1 MCGLSIYGDLVPVLA
16 GNGPIA
22 INHRLET
29 VRILAPTGDNDP
41 ALFGAITAD
50 SISRPEIVAPNR
62 KRVFCMAVTSPNVFK
77 GRPSSWSAAV
87 DQLAFGDETGRRLFF
102 LSAGNI
108 RSDIYPVNYLN
119 ENDIQQ
125 VESPAQ
131 AWNAVTVGA
140 YTEKTA
146 ITDPGYKHWNPIAP
160 EGDISPTSRTSVA
173 FERQWPIKPDIVLEG
188 GNMASDGDGPGAWLN
203 DLVMLTTDHRINTR
217 LFTTIQETSAA
228 TALAARVGAQVI
240 ADRPTLWPETI
251 RALII
256 HSAEW
261 TPAMNAYRTQRNS
274 QEHKA
279 AFLRRYGYGVPDLE
293 RCLLSSRNDFS
304 LVVEDQLR
312 PYIKEKSRIKTRE
325 MNLHRLPWPTD
336 QLLGLGESPVELRVT
351 LSYFIEPNPGE
362 RGWTRHHSY
371 ASHGLRFE
379 VKRAEETT
387 DAFRSR
393 INKAAELEE
402 QETRGSAL
410 GGGGDNWVL
419 GNIRNKGSIHSD
431 HWSGTAAEL
440 ATRDAIGIF
449 PVGGWWRQYPE
460 RERWQS
466 TVRYSLVVSVRAPAA
481 EVDIYTPVMN
491 QIAAQIQTEI

>member
-1 MCGLSIYGDLVPVLA
+1 VLGA
-16 GNGPIA
+16 TGF
-22 INHRLET
+22 RFL
-29 VRILAPTGDNDP
+29 VRISSSQLAACFWNVVAVSCFTTLLKYSTVSPP
-41 ALFGAITAD
+41 LSAM
-50 SISRPEIVAPNR
+50 ISRARRVRADLDKHPFPETGQILAR
-62 KRVFCMAVTSPNVFK
+62 LCDL
-77 GRPSSWSAAV
+77 SSW
-87 DQLAFGDETGRRLFF
+87 
-102 LSAGNI
+102 
-108 RSDIYPVNYLN
+108 
-119 ENDIQQ
+119 
-125 VESPAQ
+125 
-131 AWNAVTVGA
+131 
-140 YTEKTA
+140 
-146 ITDPGYKHWNPIAP
+146 PG
-160 EGDISPTSRTSVA
+160 T
-173 FERQWPIKPDIVLEG
+173 
-188 GNMASDGDGPGAWLN
+188 
-203 DLVMLTTDHRINTR
+203 
-217 LFTTIQETSAA
+217 
-228 TALAARVGAQVI
+228 
-240 ADRPTLWPETI
+240 TLWPETI